1 MEDSLLDEPIVINID
16 MKNFKFIFTFVF
28 LLLFGLSNAQKIG
41 VVDTEY
47 ILDKL
52 PQYKEA
58 EARLNSQIDTWQ
70 SELQNLQS
78 EFERK
83 KAAFESEKVL
93 LIGDQLKLR
102 EKEVM
107 DLDKNV
113 KTTTSLRFGANG
125 EITKLRTN
133 LVQPFQDQIWTAIKT
148 MSEKNGLGIVL
159 DKSNNISVIFL
170 QKRYDYTDKV
180 LDILLKGTDKKEKTN
195 SKSKK

>member
-1 MEDSLLDEPIVINID
+1 MENALLDEPIVINTP
-16 MKNFKFIFTFVF
+16 MKNFKIIFTFVF
-28 LLLFGLSNAQKIG
+28 LLLFGVSNAQKIG

-47 ILDKL
+47 ILNKL

-78 EFERK
+78 EYERK

-180 LDILLKGTDKKEKTN
+180 LDILLKGTDKKEKTS